1 VPSGCRA
8 LSDRQRAGPR
18 PLADGQIRWNAAGP
32 KFPAE
37 WSGAAPQLGCS
48 AEPRFSGGA
57 APSRDIPRL
66 LAYAARGEP
75 SRAPL
80 ISAELPLAGVQ
91 QALDSL
97 AAAVGGGT

>member
-1 VPSGCRA
+1 V
-8 LSDRQRAGPR
+8 
-18 PLADGQIRWNAAGP
+18 
-32 KFPAE
+32 
-37 WSGAAPQLGCS
+37 
-48 AEPRFSGGA
+48 GA
-57 APSRDIPRL
+57 APSRDIPHL